1 MDPPTFL
8 ILFCLSLFRDFL
20 AKSRRSGRGI
30 TPSGVMEESCTTG
43 PTRDTGRTGH
53 CRSLPSISSPQ
64 ALTTDGLQW
73 RNMDVHDWTARATDE
88 VEKSQRID
96 ILNRSRYL
104 REVRSRDYPLRDFLI
119 PWEVPLPVR
128 SCTLISAGR
137 RQTGGRTDGK

>member
-8 ILFCLSLFRDFL
+8 VLFCLSLFRDFL

-30 TPSGVMEESCTTG
+30 TPSGVMEESCTTST
-43 PTRDTGRTGH
+43 TRDMGRTGH
-53 CRSLPSISSPQ
+53 CLNLSSISSPQ

-73 RNMDVHDWTARATDE
+73 SVHDWTARATDE
-88 VEKSQRID
+88 VEKSQCID
-96 ILNRSRYL
+96 ILNRSRCL

-119 PWEVPLPVR
+119 PWGVPLPVR

-137 RQTGGRTDGK
+137 RQTGGRTANRNP